1 MGGKRQDHTGDCVID
16 RSAWSKW
23 WLRILLSA
31 SLLRI
36 DPESVKER
44 IVKFLRARLS
54 ESGQKGF
61 VFGLSGGVDSSTI
74 AALCASAVQHDSV
87 LGLIMPHRESDPQ
100 DKEHAMLVIDKLK
113 IPYKVIDITGAV
125 EAIKANLPSLP
136 SSHAT
141 AQNLEKKRLST
152 IGNIKARV
160 RMINLYMAANETNSI
175 VVGSGDKSEFLIGY
189 FTKYGDGGTDILPI
203 ADLYKT
209 QVRVLATH
217 LGVPEV
223 IVTKPSSPGLW
234 KDQTAEGEI
243 GMKYEQLDM
252 ILYGLEHFM
261 EPRQIADAL
270 KISAETVLDV
280 EKTIRKVEH
289 KRRGGIVFKIGYRTP
304 TLDWRIPL

>member
-1 MGGKRQDHTGDCVID
+1 M
-16 RSAWSKW
+16 
-23 WLRILLSA
+23 LLNTN
-31 SLLRI
+31 SLAI
-36 DPESVKER
+36 NPESVEER
-44 IVKFLRARLS
+44 IVKFLRTRLS
-54 ESGQKGF
+54 ESGRKGF

-74 AALCASAVQHDSV
+74 AALCARAIQNDNI

-100 DKEHAMLVIDKLK
+100 DKEHALLLLDQLK

-125 EAIKANLPSLP
+125 EAIKANLPTLSA
-136 SSHAT
+136 SHANGK
-141 AQNLEKKRLST
+141 ALENRTLST
-152 IGNIKARV
+152 IGNVKARV
-160 RMINLYMAANETNSI
+160 RMINLYMAANETDSI

-189 FTKYGDGGTDILPI
+189 FTKYGDGGTDVLPI

-209 QVRVLATH
+209 QVRALARH

-223 IVTKPSSPGLW
+223 IVAKPSSPGLW

-261 EPRQIADAL
+261 EPKQIADEL
-270 KISAETVLDV
+270 KISAETVLKV
-280 EKTIRKVEH
+280 ENTLRKVEH
-289 KRRGGIVFKIGYRTP
+289 KRRGGIVLKLGYRTP